1 MARRCLSEWNGTPT
15 TDFVLSASGTAMAC
29 HASYRILITRVTRTT
44 VRLLILYRRGAP
56 YRRPLTPGFTAPGG
70 RPRSIMAVENGPSI
84 DSCTAR
90 LPARRGWMASLRE
103 KALADRF
110 GARRKFG
117 AAQ

>member
-1 MARRCLSEWNGTPT
+1 MSLGMERNADDGFRIVCKRDGDGVSR
-15 TDFVLSASGTAMAC
+15 VLS
-29 HASYRILITRVTRTT
+29 HSYNARDTHDGVPTYFIPAR
-44 VRLLILYRRGAP
+44 RRGAP
-56 YRRPLTPGFTAPGG
+56 YRRPLTLGFTAPGG